1 MKSDWATDEQH
12 GGLNNRISRL
22 MQAKGKDLPQ
32 SFDDAKDK
40 LRLKVLLS

>member
-1 MKSDWATDEQH
+1 MESDWATDGQH

-22 MQAKGKDLPQ
+22 MQENGKDLPR
-32 SFDDAKDK
+32 SFDNAKDK